1 MEIFKISHGYFSTV
15 ITLSIFFIIPHF
27 RSRHVHRRTFIELV
41 AYFRN
46 VVRHN
51 RQPHFSMHPTDST
64 IFYLNLGF
72 FDSRA
77 ILLNV
82 FTGGYQ
88 PTPIQSNPPVRVW
101 LNTAKGMTKYHK
113 GPQKTQRIAKEHY
126 GLGCRKL
133 APTEINARQDSSKL
147 AHSLQCLFC
156 ACLVLTTH

>member
-1 MEIFKISHGYFSTV
+1 MEILKISHGYFSTV

-27 RSRHVHRRTFIELV
+27 RSRHVHRRTFIKLV

-77 ILLNV
+77 ILLNI

-88 PTPIQSNPPVRVW
+88 PTPYQSNPPVRVW
-101 LNTAKGMTKYHK
+101 LNTAKDHK
-113 GPQKTQRIAKEHY
+113 GRQKTTKDCKGTLWARLQ
-126 GLGCRKL
+126 
-133 APTEINARQDSSKL
+133 EIGTN
-147 AHSLQCLFC
+147 
-156 ACLVLTTH
+156 